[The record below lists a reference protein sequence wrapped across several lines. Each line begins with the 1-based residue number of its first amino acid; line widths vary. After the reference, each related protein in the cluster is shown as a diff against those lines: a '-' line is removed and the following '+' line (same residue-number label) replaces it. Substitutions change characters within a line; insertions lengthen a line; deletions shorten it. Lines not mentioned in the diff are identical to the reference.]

1 MKIKSLFSIAIV
13 VLFFTSCS
21 KELSL
26 EQGGNLEL
34 VGTPGQQCK
43 ISGILAVDSSSGRGL
58 YNLFTGFTATG
69 IASFVQAVDSVNTT
83 IDFSTSFTYNKDT
96 IFVGLKDYFVVDSIN
111 RVKRFVSDTLLY
123 DYKYDANGY
132 LTEKTF
138 TYTTIGVPLITY
150 SYQWT
155 NGNLTNVSGVISF
168 LGLNQKIFDAIMEY
182 DGSKSATNFIAI
194 FPEGYETFPYIMG
207 IDLGKKSQNLV
218 SKISITEFDD
228 SGAVTNNYESIIKN
242 VKYSLDGYI
251 MEWYVEGDGF
261 DALGLFSGR
270 NKFSY
275 FCR

>member
-1 MKIKSLFSIAIV
+1 MKIKSLFSIIIV

-34 VGTPGQQCK
+34 VGAPGQQCK
-43 ISGILAVDSSSGRGL
+43 ISGIMAVDSASGKGL
-58 YNLFTGFTATG
+58 YNLFTGFNGTG
-69 IASFVQAVDSVNTT
+69 VASFVQAVDSVNAT

-96 IFVGLKDYFVVDSIN
+96 IFVGLNDYFVVDSLN

-123 DYKYDANGY
+123 DYKYDASGY

-138 TYTTIGVPLITY
+138 TYTTLGIPLITY
-150 SYQWT
+150 SYQWI
-155 NGNLTNVSGVISF
+155 NGNLINVTGFVSF
-168 LGLNQKIFDAIMEY
+168 LGLNQKIFESIIEY
-182 DGSKSATNFIAI
+182 DNSKVAKKFIAI
-194 FPEGYETFPYIMG
+194 FPEGYETFPFIMG
-207 IDLGKKSQNLV
+207 LDLGKKSQNLV
-218 SKISITEFDD
+218 SKISITEFDNT
-228 SGAVTNNYESIIKN
+228 GAVTNNYVSIIKN

-251 MEWYVEGDGF
+251 TEWYVEGDGF

>member
-1 MKIKSLFSIAIV
+1 MKIKSLFCIAIV

-58 YNLFTGFTATG
+58 YNLFTGFSPTG
-69 IASFVQAVDSVNTT
+69 LASFAQAVDSVNAT

-96 IFVGLKDYFVVDSIN
+96 IFVGLKDYFIVDSIN

-123 DYKYDANGY
+123 DYKYDGAGY

-138 TYTTIGVPLITY
+138 TYTTLGIPLITY

-155 NGNLTNVSGVISF
+155 NGNLTKVAGVVSF

-182 DGSKSATNFIAI
+182 DVSKASTNFIAI

-228 SGAVTNNYESIIKN
+228 TGAVTNNYESFIKN

-251 MEWYVEGDGF
+251 TEWYVEGDGF
-261 DALGLFSGR
+261 DALGIFSGR

>member
-1 MKIKSLFSIAIV
+1 MKIKSLFSIIVV

-21 KELSL
+21 KELSF

-34 VGTPGQQCK
+34 VGAPGQQCK

-58 YNLFTGFTATG
+58 YNLFTGFSGTG
-69 IASFVQAVDSVNTT
+69 VASFVQAVDSVNAT

-96 IFVGLKDYFVVDSIN
+96 IFVGLKEFFVVDSIN

-123 DYKYDANGY
+123 DYKYNVAGY
-132 LTEKTF
+132 LSEKTF
-138 TYTTIGVPLITY
+138 TYTTLGVPLITY

-155 NGNLTNVSGVISF
+155 NGNLTNVTGVVSF
-168 LGLNQKIFDAIMEY
+168 LGLDQKIFESIMEY
-182 DGSKSATNFIAI
+182 DASKLATNFMSI
-194 FPEGYETFPYIMG
+194 FPEGYETFPFIMG

-218 SKISITEFDD
+218 TKITITEFDNT
-228 SGAVTNNYESIIKN
+228 GAVSNNYESIIKN

-251 MEWYVEGDGF
+251 TEWYVEGDGF
-261 DALGLFSGR
+261 DALGIFSGR

-275 FCR
+275 YCR